1 MSLCPPTKSNKST
14 VVKGASEPE
23 SFSISAEDCQSTIV
37 GSAAGP
43 RLARLRRKSAPKGG
57 GVTRRRNR
65 DAGQE
70 AQARIYISIAPCA
83 EKFLP
88 NCVENDV
95 AFLRTLRMAS
105 SALLPRPCAT
115 AHKSLVDLPEHNPNI
130 YVLFFHPPTFTSLA
144 AAIADY
150 STQTPRL
157 ISAPTATHH
166 QEVASNPGR
175 YVAWAGSSR
184 QLRSPSLDGRN

>member
-1 MSLCPPTKSNKST
+1 M
-14 VVKGASEPE
+14 VKRASEPE

-83 EKFLP
+83 EKLLP
-88 NCVENDV
+88 IGVENDV

-105 SALLPRPCAT
+105 SALLPRPCEDSSSSAT
-115 AHKSLVDLPEHNPNI
+115 CSCRCHAPILVHSPSLL
-130 YVLFFHPPTFTSLA
+130 S
-144 AAIADY
+144 
-150 STQTPRL
+150 TPRL
-157 ISAPTATHH
+157 AVTTTYTCSDARQGTSIPGLPWHGLCNVWDTHIRQPQMEAPRVLAKLPPT
-166 QEVASNPGR
+166 NR
-175 YVAWAGSSR
+175 SR
-184 QLRSPSLDGRN
+184 ILLSGYL